1 MIWQFAWGV
10 CPIPASLHAS
20 SGRFHAAFT
29 HPPDYLVQNGNP
41 GNPDELTDHEC
52 IGMRQDKPGHWH
64 LYREESRISIR
75 TSGRFQMNSIGMM
88 RRFASMG
95 AGIAILP
102 DKIVGEDVADNKLT
116 GYCLTGRLKRSRFML

>member
-1 MIWQFAWGV
+1 
-10 CPIPASLHAS
+10 
-20 SGRFHAAFT
+20 
-29 HPPDYLVQNGNP
+29 
-41 GNPDELTDHEC
+41 
-52 IGMRQDKPGHWH
+52 MRQDKPGHWH

-102 DKIVGEDVADNKLT
+102 TTKLSGKT
-116 GYCLTGRLKRSRFML
+116 LRIIN